1 MSIAGR
7 AIQLTVD
14 DDTQIVSDYDAL
26 DDLTRDHVQS
36 LLEANYAV
44 GIVEGLLDENLT
56 VTYASRLFY
65 KHLGYSTDNVKRFNG
80 HSF

>member
-7 AIQLTVD
+7 SIQLTVD

-56 VTYASRLFY
+56 VTYASRLFISI
-65 KHLGYSTDNVKRFNG
+65 LAIAPTTSSGSTGIRF
-80 HSF
+80 